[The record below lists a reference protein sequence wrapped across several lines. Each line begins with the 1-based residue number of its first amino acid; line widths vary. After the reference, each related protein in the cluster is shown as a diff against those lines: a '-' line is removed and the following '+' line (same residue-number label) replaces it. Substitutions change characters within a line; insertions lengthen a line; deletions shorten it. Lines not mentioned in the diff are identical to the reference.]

1 MMPLMVNHCMLG
13 DGDGD
18 GRCRHGIYHPQVKPM
33 FPQSEAGREHQALAL
48 SGPASALS
56 TTFNLRDS
64 SE

>member
-1 MMPLMVNHCMLG
+1 MYHDAF

-18 GRCRHGIYHPQVKPM
+18 SDGDGHGIYYPQVKPM

-48 SGPASALS
+48 SGPACALF
-56 TTFNLRDS
+56 TTFNLRDH